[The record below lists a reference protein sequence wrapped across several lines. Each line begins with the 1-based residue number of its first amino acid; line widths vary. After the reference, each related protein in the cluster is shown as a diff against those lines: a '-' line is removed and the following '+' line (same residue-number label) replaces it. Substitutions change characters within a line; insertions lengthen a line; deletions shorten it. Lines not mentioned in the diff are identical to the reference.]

1 MANLLRMGRLVSVG
15 GEVSSVGGRRGGV
28 DPTSSSEI
36 PSKNVV
42 STNSAPHYCLT
53 PIDSH

>member
-1 MANLLRMGRLVSVG
+1 MANLLQMGRLVSAG
-15 GEVSSVGGRRGGV
+15 GGVSSVGGRRGGV

-42 STNSAPHYCLT
+42 SKNSAPHYYLT
-53 PIDSH
+53 PIDSR